1 MSVRLPLAKSVL
13 VTLRLTASAS
23 ATDAAIQKKIYGSN
37 TTTLVF
43 SNENLND
50 IMKIDKSLEGSGLL
64 ITGISKTV
72 ENEVKKQK
80 GGFLDMLAATL
91 GAS

>member
-1 MSVRLPLAKSVL
+1 
-13 VTLRLTASAS
+13 
-23 ATDAAIQKKIYGSN
+23 
-37 TTTLVF
+37 
-43 SNENLND
+43 
-50 IMKIDKSLEGSGLL
+50 MKIDKSLEGSGLL